1 MGFMDMFIERDE
13 KKVKEKPAVQQPAR
27 PAEMITITSSPI
39 VTGTANPSLVQD
51 FLDKFH
57 KVLADGELEWEVLL
71 VRSR

>member
-51 FLDKFH
+51 FLDKFR
-57 KVLADGELEWEVLL
+57 KVLADENTRNFPGND
-71 VRSR
+71 R